1 MNIFDEILNIN
12 NDIYGIIKVF
22 VTISGFL
29 ALLLRLRE
37 SFSDLQRRHNLKT
50 DFEILELAQNTN
62 STKTDLIKE
71 KVETEIY
78 YLYDK
83 ERFTSGGVLSFII
96 GVIVTIGFSLWTVN
110 IYQNSEGFNPWAI
123 LTMFMS
129 GVGISTIF
137 DNDKKRKK
145 KGEFFRIEFH
155 DNENFKYGLIIG
167 TIALISFISL
177 IVIYKSFTWWLF
189 VAGLFIFV
197 GFFGT
202 INNIKLKRIKNEN

>member
-12 NDIYGIIKVF
+12 NDIYGIIKVI

-83 ERFTSGGVLSFII
+83 ERFTSGG
-96 GVIVTIGFSLWTVN
+96 GVYNKLHKN
-110 IYQNSEGFNPWAI
+110 
-123 LTMFMS
+123 
-129 GVGISTIF
+129 
-137 DNDKKRKK
+137 KKSVKFATP
-145 KGEFFRIEFH
+145 E
-155 DNENFKYGLIIG
+155 Y
-167 TIALISFISL
+167 
-177 IVIYKSFTWWLF
+177 Y
-189 VAGLFIFV
+189 
-197 GFFGT
+197 
-202 INNIKLKRIKNEN
+202 